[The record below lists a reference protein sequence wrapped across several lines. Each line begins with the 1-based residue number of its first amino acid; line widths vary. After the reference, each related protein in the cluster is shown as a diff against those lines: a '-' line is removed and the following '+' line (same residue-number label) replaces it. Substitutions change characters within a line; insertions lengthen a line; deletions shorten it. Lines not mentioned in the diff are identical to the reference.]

1 MPDTPSAAAEE
12 GTAAHEMAERILLG
26 TDGAT
31 LVGQRAE
38 NGVEFTDDMLG
49 FVMRYVD
56 LVRSLRDSLGASLF
70 VEVRVPID
78 HLTGELGATG
88 TADCILDAGDE
99 LIVVDLKY
107 GRGVE
112 VAAEDNTQ
120 MVMYAS
126 GAMRRIDELLE
137 LFDEVR
143 WPARQRIKRVRM
155 LIAQPRLGAYPE
167 WCIPVLGEG
176 KSLCNLEDG
185 LRWAASASRDPEAKL
200 VPSEKACRWCK
211 AAAHCPALAAQIE
224 TVTGVSFADL
234 TEPKPPGG
242 SINAGALGVKMQ
254 FVDSIEGW
262 CKQVRAETE
271 RRLLSGA
278 TVPGYKL
285 VQGRKGAR
293 RWTDADAVETA
304 IGGMRPEASSA
315 LHVSSLVTPPTVDK
329 LVKAGEIT
337 KEEAAALQA
346 LIVQPEGGLSVAPE
360 SDKRPAVN
368 PAATDADFSDATLQ
382 PIV

>member
-1 MPDTPSAAAEE
+1 M
-12 GTAAHEMAERILLG
+12 
-26 TDGAT
+26 
-31 LVGQRAE
+31 
-38 NGVEFTDDMLG
+38 
-49 FVMRYVD
+49 
-56 LVRSLRDSLGASLF
+56 
-70 VEVRVPID
+70 
-78 HLTGELGATG
+78 
-88 TADCILDAGDE
+88 
-99 LIVVDLKY
+99 
-107 GRGVE
+107 
-112 VAAEDNTQ
+112 
-120 MVMYAS
+120 
-126 GAMRRIDELLE
+126 
-137 LFDEVR
+137 
-143 WPARQRIKRVRM
+143 
-155 LIAQPRLGAYPE
+155 
-167 WCIPVLGEG
+167 
-176 KSLCNLEDG
+176 
-185 LRWAASASRDPEAKL
+185 
-200 VPSEKACRWCK
+200 
-211 AAAHCPALAAQIE
+211 
-224 TVTGVSFADL
+224 SFADL

-271 RRLLSGA
+271 RRLLSGG

-315 LHVSSLVTPPTVDK
+315 LHVSTLVTPPTVDK

-346 LIVQPEGGLSVAPE
+346 LIVQPDGGLSVAPE